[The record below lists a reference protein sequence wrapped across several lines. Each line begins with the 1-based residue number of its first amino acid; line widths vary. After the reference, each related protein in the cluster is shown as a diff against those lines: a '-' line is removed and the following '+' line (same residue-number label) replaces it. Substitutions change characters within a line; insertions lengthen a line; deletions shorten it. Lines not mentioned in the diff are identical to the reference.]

1 MGSPVDKQL
10 RLFYHDA
17 MKPGMI
23 SLLSRKIQQ
32 KFMRI
37 IDFYLFSIAVM
48 VKMMR
53 FRQLMSICKS
63 VLYRQMMFTG
73 FDALALIGFLAISV
87 STLVI
92 LEVNNI
98 MGQLGEGGI
107 IYELLVVIVI
117 RQLSSLLTALVV
129 IARSG
134 TAIATELG
142 NMVVHKEIELLN
154 SFGISPFG
162 YLVAPRVMGVVA
174 ALFTLT
180 LYFNAVTVLG
190 GAVVANV
197 LYDFNMGYFVNQL
210 IRQLTLTDLVIPVV
224 KSLLFGF
231 AIGLISS
238 YRGLKVKQA
247 STEVPQQTMH
257 AVVGSV
263 VWVVVLNIAIT
274 VLEVL

>member
-1 MGSPVDKQL
+1 
-10 RLFYHDA
+10 
-17 MKPGMI
+17 MI
-23 SLLSRKIQQ
+23 GLLGRKIQQ
-32 KFMRI
+32 KFKRI
-37 IDFYLFSIAVM
+37 IDFYLFSVSVTI
-48 VKMMR
+48 KMLR
-53 FRQLMSICKS
+53 FRQLMPICKS
-63 VLYRQMMFTG
+63 VLFRQMMFTG

-92 LEVNNI
+92 LEVKNI
-98 MGQLGEGGI
+98 MGQLGEGGL
-107 IYELLVVIVI
+107 IYELIVVIVI

-134 TAIATELG
+134 TSIATELG

-162 YLVAPRVMGVVA
+162 YLVAPRVMGVIA

-180 LYFNAVTVLG
+180 LYFNGATILG

-197 LYDFNMGYFVNQL
+197 LYGFDMGYFISQL
-210 IRQLTLTDLVIPVV
+210 IRQLTFTDIVIPVV

-238 YRGLKVKQA
+238 YRGLKVERA

-263 VWVVVLNIAIT
+263 VWVVVLNIVVT
-274 VLEVL
+274 VFEVL